1 MTYSNVLSGFRCIST
16 KTPPE
21 NPRTRFARHTKRSTL
36 YRRASK
42 STRIFKTLAR
52 VKLMTYFCSLSFVF
66 RTGEAWP
73 TEMRGCDM
81 DAHPST
87 ARARHGI
94 PKKSTNTKIYVS
106 WANHNASHVPN
117 TNENDPNRKMD
128 PGLQLASLEYCSGC
142 RMVISIEHEVKDSQ
156 FLITS
161 SRGSFFEQ
169 GAYLNGDPAGL
180 RGTDCDFRRYNVR
193 RAMDKHHL
201 IWTAPQLTGSQ
212 ADKTVFKIT
221 ASGGKSASFVQSEF
235 LLERNDAINVWGN
248 NTSPG
253 HAPLREDNLI
263 VKVFCWLTILVIL
276 CLFCLKCTRSSKGS
290 QSFWSKVSLLHYH
303 KLEPIHMS
311 VEESIELHAIS
322 RADSKVEVN
331 TDA

>member
-16 KTPPE
+16 KTQPE

-42 STRIFKTLAR
+42 STRIFKTLAII
-52 VKLMTYFCSLSFVF
+52 KLMTYFCSLSFVF

-87 ARARHGI
+87 ARARHDI

-106 WANHNASHVPN
+106 WANHNASHVPI

-221 ASGGKSASFVQSEF
+221 ASGGKSASFLQSEF

-253 HAPLREDNLI
+253 YSPLREDNLI

-303 KLEPIHMS
+303 KLGPIHMS
-311 VEESIELHAIS
+311 VEESIELHALS
-322 RADSKVEVN
+322 RVDSKVEVN

>member
-1 MTYSNVLSGFRCIST
+1 MMYSNALSGFQ
-16 KTPPE
+16 PE

-42 STRIFKTLAR
+42 STRIFKTLAII
-52 VKLMTYFCSLSFVF
+52 KLMTYFCSLSFVF

-221 ASGGKSASFVQSEF
+221 ASGGESASFLQSEF

>member
-1 MTYSNVLSGFRCIST
+1 MMYSNALSGFQ
-16 KTPPE
+16 PE
-21 NPRTRFARHTKRSTL
+21 NPRFARHTKRSTL

-42 STRIFKTLAR
+42 STRIFKTLAII
-52 VKLMTYFCSLSFVF
+52 KLMTYFCSRSFVF

-221 ASGGKSASFVQSEF
+221 ASGGKSASFLQSEF

-322 RADSKVEVN
+322 RADSKMEVN

>member
-16 KTPPE
+16 KTQPE

-156 FLITS
+156 LLITS

-221 ASGGKSASFVQSEF
+221 AVFFPTLNSVFADFFAFRAF
-235 LLERNDAINVWGN
+235 L
-248 NTSPG
+248 
-253 HAPLREDNLI
+253 
-263 VKVFCWLTILVIL
+263 K
-276 CLFCLKCTRSSKGS
+276 K
-290 QSFWSKVSLLHYH
+290 
-303 KLEPIHMS
+303 
-311 VEESIELHAIS
+311 
-322 RADSKVEVN
+322 
-331 TDA
+331 

>member
-16 KTPPE
+16 KTQPE

-42 STRIFKTLAR
+42 STRIFKTLAII
-52 VKLMTYFCSLSFVF
+52 KLMTYFCSLSFVF

-117 TNENDPNRKMD
+117 TNENNPSRKMD

-193 RAMDKHHL
+193 RAMDKPHL

-253 HAPLREDNLI
+253 HSPLREDNLI

-322 RADSKVEVN
+322 RADSKMEVN

>member
-1 MTYSNVLSGFRCIST
+1 
-16 KTPPE
+16 
-21 NPRTRFARHTKRSTL
+21 
-36 YRRASK
+36 
-42 STRIFKTLAR
+42 
-52 VKLMTYFCSLSFVF
+52 
-66 RTGEAWP
+66 
-73 TEMRGCDM
+73 M

-106 WANHNASHVPN
+106 WANHNASHVPI

-311 VEESIELHAIS
+311 VEESIELRAIS

>member
-1 MTYSNVLSGFRCIST
+1 M
-16 KTPPE
+16 
-21 NPRTRFARHTKRSTL
+21 RSL
-36 YRRASK
+36 
-42 STRIFKTLAR
+42 R
-52 VKLMTYFCSLSFVF
+52 VKIVTYFCALLLAFQSK
-66 RTGEAWP
+66 GEAWP
-73 TEMRGCDM
+73 TEMRGCGL

-87 ARARHGI
+87 ARGGHGT
-94 PKKSTNTKIYVS
+94 PQSTNTKVYVS
-106 WANHNASHVPN
+106 WANRNASHVIN
-117 TNENDPNRKMD
+117 ESENDPNRKISSD
-128 PGLQLASLEYCSGC
+128 LKLASLEYCSGC
-142 RMVISIEHEVKDSQ
+142 RMVVSIEHEVKGVQ
-156 FLITS
+156 FLVTS
-161 SRGSFFEQ
+161 SLGTFFEQ
-169 GAYLNGDPAGL
+169 GAYLNGELAGL

-221 ASGGKSASFVQSEF
+221 ASGGESASFLQSEF
-235 LLERNDAINVWGN
+235 LLERNDAINVWGNNTSPGHN

-311 VEESIELHAIS
+311 VEESIELRAIS

>member
-1 MTYSNVLSGFRCIST
+1 MMYSNALSGFQ
-16 KTPPE
+16 PE

-42 STRIFKTLAR
+42 STRSFKTLAR
-52 VKLMTYFCSLSFVF
+52 IKLMTYFCSLSFVF

-117 TNENDPNRKMD
+117 TNENDTNRKMD

-212 ADKTVFKIT
+212 AD
-221 ASGGKSASFVQSEF
+221 
-235 LLERNDAINVWGN
+235 
-248 NTSPG
+248 
-253 HAPLREDNLI
+253 
-263 VKVFCWLTILVIL
+263 
-276 CLFCLKCTRSSKGS
+276 
-290 QSFWSKVSLLHYH
+290 
-303 KLEPIHMS
+303 
-311 VEESIELHAIS
+311 
-322 RADSKVEVN
+322 
-331 TDA
+331 

>member
-1 MTYSNVLSGFRCIST
+1 
-16 KTPPE
+16 
-21 NPRTRFARHTKRSTL
+21 
-36 YRRASK
+36 
-42 STRIFKTLAR
+42 
-52 VKLMTYFCSLSFVF
+52 
-66 RTGEAWP
+66 
-73 TEMRGCDM
+73 M

-117 TNENDPNRKMD
+117 TNENNPSRKMD

-253 HAPLREDNLI
+253 HSPLREDNLI

-322 RADSKVEVN
+322 RVDSKVEVN

>member
-16 KTPPE
+16 KTQPE
-21 NPRTRFARHTKRSTL
+21 IPRTRFARHTKRSTL

-42 STRIFKTLAR
+42 STRIFKTLAII
-52 VKLMTYFCSLSFVF
+52 KLMTYFCSLSFVF

-221 ASGGKSASFVQSEF
+221 ASGGESASFLQSEF

-290 QSFWSKVSLLHYH
+290 QSFWSKVSLLHYN
-303 KLEPIHMS
+303 KLGPIHMS

-322 RADSKVEVN
+322 RVDSKVEVN

>member
-52 VKLMTYFCSLSFVF
+52 IKLMTYFCSLSFVF

-106 WANHNASHVPN
+106 WA
-117 TNENDPNRKMD
+117 
-128 PGLQLASLEYCSGC
+128 SGQITTL
-142 RMVISIEHEVKDSQ
+142 RTY
-156 FLITS
+156 LI
-161 SRGSFFEQ
+161 Q
-169 GAYLNGDPAGL
+169 
-180 RGTDCDFRRYNVR
+180 
-193 RAMDKHHL
+193 M
-201 IWTAPQLTGSQ
+201 
-212 ADKTVFKIT
+212 KTTPTEK
-221 ASGGKSASFVQSEF
+221 
-235 LLERNDAINVWGN
+235 W
-248 NTSPG
+248 
-253 HAPLREDNLI
+253 
-263 VKVFCWLTILVIL
+263 ILVYNL
-276 CLFCLKCTRSSKGS
+276 PRSSIAAAVA
-290 QSFWSKVSLLHYH
+290 W
-303 KLEPIHMS
+303 
-311 VEESIELHAIS
+311 
-322 RADSKVEVN
+322 
-331 TDA
+331 